1 MTESEEQG
9 LSAVAGPRAATVKNP
24 DVMAPLIQIIDEL
37 RDVSRTA
44 SRNDLRGRLGMV
56 RARVA
61 DTRVRLVVVGPPKS
75 GTSTLVNTMAG
86 APISATDSAIS
97 VPAIVE
103 YGPEPTATLIRREG
117 GGRIRRQLVD
127 PLDPGPALMAKG
139 VIRADFTQP
148 SPLLAEGI
156 VLMDAPGAA
165 LQDRSTWSMIAA
177 ADAVLYVTDADTE
190 YSREQIAH
198 LRRVGQVCPTVICV
212 LNKIDRNAH
221 WTHVQERNRE
231 LLDDAGLAF
240 AVAPVSAAIHQEA
253 QQSGNQQRA
262 IESGLPQ
269 LVEHLREYVV
279 AQADATAVKSAVRD
293 IQLVGDHLGV
303 TLRTEA
309 DALRDPRRRAHVTQQ
324 LATAR
329 DQADQL
335 RQRTATWQITLA
347 DGSAELMADI
357 EHDLRHR
364 LRTLVR
370 DAEAEIMRTD
380 PQRRWPEFGAE
391 WEARSVE
398 AIAENF
404 ELANY
409 RAEELADQVSAR
421 FPADHRTPDLPDIRP
436 AYPSELLEDVAPLE
450 SLQTTRAGALDQF
463 LSALRGS
470 YGGILMVGMAT
481 SLLDMPLVNWYSIG
495 AGLLLGI
502 HVLWEDRR
510 GRKLR
515 RQAEA
520 KAALARWM
528 EDVIFQVGK
537 ESRTRLREVQR
548 VLRDHFTDIAT
559 DALRAADEALRVAE
573 EAGAQYGDRG
583 AERLARL
590 DSDMGKLRDLRQQAG
605 SIVAA

>member
-1 MTESEEQG
+1 M
-9 LSAVAGPRAATVKNP
+9 SAVAGPRAATVKNP

-61 DTRVRLVVVGPPKS
+61 DSRVRLVVVGPPKS
-75 GTSTLVNTMAG
+75 GMSTLVNALAE
-86 APISATDSAIS
+86 APISATDAPIS

-103 YGPEPTATLIRREG
+103 YGPDPSATLIRREG
-117 GGRIRRQLVD
+117 GGRIRRQPVD
-127 PLDPGPALMAKG
+127 PLNPGPALMAKG

-148 SPLLAEGI
+148 SSLLAEGI

-165 LQDRSTWSMIAA
+165 LQERTTWSMIAA
-177 ADAVLYVTDADTE
+177 ADAVLYVSDASAE
-190 YSREQIAH
+190 YTHDQIAH
-198 LRRVGQVCPTVICV
+198 LRRIGQVCPTVICV

-221 WTHVQERNRE
+221 WAHVQERNRA
-231 LLDDAGLAF
+231 LLDSAGLGF
-240 AVAPVSAAIHQEA
+240 AVAPVSAEIHHDA
-253 QQSGNQQRA
+253 LRSGNQQRA
-262 IESGLPQ
+262 IESGVPQ
-269 LVEHLREYVV
+269 LIEHLREYVV
-279 AQADATAVKSAVRD
+279 AHADATAVKSAVRD

-303 TLRTEA
+303 VLRTEA

-347 DGSAELMADI
+347 DGSTELMADI

-364 LRTLVR
+364 LRTLAR
-370 DAEAEIMRTD
+370 DAETEISRTD
-380 PQRRWPEFGAE
+380 PAARWTRFGEQLEGRIAE
-391 WEARSVE
+391 AV
-398 AIAENF
+398 AENF
-404 ELANY
+404 ETANY
-409 RAEELADQVSAR
+409 RAEELAEQVAAR
-421 FPADHRTPDLPDIRP
+421 FPADHRRPDLPDIRP
-436 AYPSELLEDVAPLE
+436 QYPSDLLENVAPLE
-450 SLQTTRAGALDQF
+450 PLQSAKAGVAEQF

-470 YGGILMVGMAT
+470 YGGILMVGLAT
-481 SLLDMPLVNWYSIG
+481 SLLGMSLVNWYSAG
-495 AGLLLGI
+495 AGILLGL
-502 HVLWEDRR
+502 HALWEDRR
-510 GRKLR
+510 TRRAR

-520 KAALARWM
+520 KVALSRLM
-528 EDVIFQVGK
+528 DDVVFQVGK

-583 AERLARL
+583 VERLARL
-590 DSDMGKLRDLRQQAG
+590 DTDLGKLRDLRRQAET
-605 SIVAA
+605 IAAA

>member
-1 MTESEEQG
+1 M
-9 LSAVAGPRAATVKNP
+9 SAVAGPRAATVKNP

-61 DTRVRLVVVGPPKS
+61 DSRVRLVVVGPPKS
-75 GTSTLVNTMAG
+75 GMSTLVNALAE
-86 APISATDSAIS
+86 APISATDAPIS

-103 YGPEPTATLIRREG
+103 YGPDPSATLIRREG
-117 GGRIRRQLVD
+117 GGRIRRQPVD
-127 PLDPGPALMAKG
+127 PLNPGPALMAKG

-148 SPLLAEGI
+148 SALLAEGI

-165 LQDRSTWSMIAA
+165 LQERTTWSMIAA
-177 ADAVLYVTDADTE
+177 ADAVLYVSDAAAE
-190 YSREQIAH
+190 YTHEQIAH
-198 LRRVGQVCPTVICV
+198 LRRIGQVCPTVICV

-221 WTHVQERNRE
+221 WAHVQERNRA
-231 LLDDAGLAF
+231 LLDSAGLGF
-240 AVAPVSAAIHQEA
+240 AVAPVSAEIHHEA
-253 QQSGNQQRA
+253 LRSGNQQRA
-262 IESGLPQ
+262 IESGVPQ
-269 LVEHLREYVV
+269 LTEHLREYVV
-279 AQADATAVKSAVRD
+279 AHADAVAVKSAVRD

-303 TLRTEA
+303 VLRTEA

-347 DGSAELMADI
+347 DGSTELMADI

-364 LRTLVR
+364 LRTLAR
-370 DAEAEIMRTD
+370 DAEAEISRTD
-380 PQRRWPEFGAE
+380 PAPRWARFGEQLEGRIAE
-391 WEARSVE
+391 AVT
-398 AIAENF
+398 ENF
-404 ELANY
+404 ETANY
-409 RAEELADQVSAR
+409 RAEELAEQVAAR
-421 FPADHRTPDLPDIRP
+421 FPADHRRPDLPDIRP
-436 AYPSELLEDVAPLE
+436 RYPSDLLENVAPLE
-450 SLQTTRAGALDQF
+450 PLQSAKASVAEQF

-470 YGGILMVGMAT
+470 YGGILMVGLAT
-481 SLLDMPLVNWYSIG
+481 SLLGMSLVNWYSAG
-495 AGLLLGI
+495 AGILLGL
-502 HVLWEDRR
+502 HALWEDRR
-510 GRKLR
+510 ARRAR

-520 KAALARWM
+520 KVAVSRLM
-528 EDVIFQVGK
+528 DDVVFQVGK

-590 DSDMGKLRDLRQQAG
+590 DTDLGKLRDLRRQAET
-605 SIVAA
+605 IAAA